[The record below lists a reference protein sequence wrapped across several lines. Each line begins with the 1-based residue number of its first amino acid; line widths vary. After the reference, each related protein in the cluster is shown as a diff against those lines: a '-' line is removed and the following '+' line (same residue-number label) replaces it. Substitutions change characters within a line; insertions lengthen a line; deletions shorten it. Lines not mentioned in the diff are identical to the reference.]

1 MEGKQ
6 LKCGGGSGGGGGGG
20 KITNKLTRSRLG
32 ESIISIES
40 KIRKRRNN
48 ENPPHFSDVIKTKGY
63 DVVGL
68 NVFLCKL
75 MRFLREKR
83 AYPVRPILL
92 T

>member
-1 MEGKQ
+1 MRIH
-6 LKCGGGSGGGGGGG
+6 L
-20 KITNKLTRSRLG
+20 I
-32 ESIISIES
+32 
-40 KIRKRRNN
+40 
-48 ENPPHFSDVIKTKGY
+48 FSHVIKTKGY